1 MRQILFI
8 LIYLTIF
15 NFADGQKY
23 EFSPSGTMD
32 ISRLVIDTVI
42 KTKLRIS
49 NKVVF
54 NYLDSSYLDS
64 INIRQYFANKFD
76 KILQDTIEYFFIA
89 NMTNK
94 SINFRKLNEQLVA
107 EEFSR
112 YGNLGFKPISFFSFP
127 RCGTGINYDD
137 LVLKSNEILII
148 KSLTKRKT
156 SKIKSQ
162 PNCFMKILT
171 RTNGILVSTL
181 YRKPIDNDRFFI
193 NSEFQRDFIFNKN
206 QLAFQD
212 K

>member
-1 MRQILFI
+1 
-8 LIYLTIF
+8 
-15 NFADGQKY
+15 
-23 EFSPSGTMD
+23 MD